1 MKDKGDC
8 HTAKSEHFSS
18 EKSTC
23 TCNNN
28 NQYFVRMGMPKS
40 GIVTMIA
47 YLFTL
52 HIRALVVV
60 PCGGPKK
67 SPRTFI

>member
-1 MKDKGDC
+1 MESDC
-8 HTAKSEHFSS
+8 ISS
-18 EKSTC
+18 RSLLI
-23 TCNNN
+23 
-28 NQYFVRMGMPKS
+28 F
-40 GIVTMIA
+40 
-47 YLFTL
+47 LLL